1 MLNPLQY
8 RDKARNRRDIT
19 SYESSKWY
27 FLYCISNN
35 PLVSQ
40 HFHFQNKLTSQV
52 THNGLHAD
60 DRLNLGVVKVWGA
73 GSVQIT
79 HATLTPEGGTAHELT
94 PTHNLDTQVSFW
106 IFISQDVFMNMY
118 VCLKLQVTINILQV
132 GLILTKHL
140 LGGWNYFP
148 PQPVLNVRLLK
159 VPVLTLTGSDCY
171 SKCWCTLPKDPYR
184 YRPVFGE

>member
-148 PQPVLNVRLLK
+148 PQPVLNVRLLY
-159 VPVLTLTGSDCY
+159 VR
-171 SKCWCTLPKDPYR
+171 TLPKDPYR